1 MMLSM
6 IYGKWLLTLSSWW
19 LTFKGHQFVFAH
31 KKARQSH
38 SFRQVLLEDKTKLF
52 GLLQCFDLSRNRLA
66 KAFVR
71 NFRDQIFNLGHKSE
85 TREGKYCAEEYPFRI
100 YKSAA
105 FCREKI
111 LGREDVSRA
120 RCVAGLSGLS

>member
-6 IYGKWLLTLSSWW
+6 IYGKWLLTLFPWW

-52 GLLQCFDLSRNRLA
+52 GFLQCFDLSRNRLA
-66 KAFVR
+66 KAFIR
-71 NFRDQIFNLGHKSE
+71 KFCDQFFNLGHNSE
-85 TREGKYCAEEYPFRI
+85 TQKKNVAPKNTPF
-100 YKSAA
+100 
-105 FCREKI
+105 
-111 LGREDVSRA
+111 
-120 RCVAGLSGLS
+120 